1 MKFKARQFF
10 VSYTQKGV
18 FLDRQVRRKL
28 LLDENDIVAMELSFE
43 DRLARKIYAIVKAK
57 EKWDQNLEK
66 MAYGKHWY
74 TQEIISKMMED
85 KSRAIIGYVDW
96 INLVSEWD
104 VKGLLQSDPNVEI
117 KKCGKLESCKKLV
130 LKVISAPSIRVS
142 GKKMNYEIVEIVR
155 EKDEILLWCHT
166 DETQKK
172 PLNLRRTGLETL
184 PLLGVER
191 KTILRDNGI
200 STILQLISC
209 PLDKVK
215 AIKGISY
222 NLLEKWILDSS
233 KALSPSAYPAACQV
247 FLTEPRDKELIVTES
262 THVNILGPYY
272 SQFFV
277 RGHSRVESR
286 ILGELQ
292 EKFGGFYNIS
302 MKQETTVTMIS
313 KDGSRE
319 INIFGP
325 WIVEMFGFKRKD
337 KAEELLEDLEVAIQ
351 AAFGT
356 WGKNDVVLLISLQE
370 TYIEADQILDALVG
384 KLSVQYSDPKLIL
397 QRMKLAG
404 KVVVD
409 ANILI
414 DGRLSYLIMRAMSD
428 TEDYS
433 LKNPE
438 IIIPNVVTYEIKS
451 MIDRPAAKNVQ
462 CELADLELQ
471 RLRAL
476 SDASYINIKHLG
488 DIPQIP
494 PITQHNKGTWRFYSS
509 LRDEYILKI
518 LEAVEG
524 STLVTEDGR
533 LARSAYIKGFEVI
546 HIKPLIKAIK
556 EDYDQEIKGLL
567 SSSTIE
573 RNRILDEMENEL
585 LVSRNTLIKIIKLH
599 SLAQVSTV

>member
-28 LLDENDIVAMELSFE
+28 LLDENDVVAMELSFE
-43 DRLARKIYAIVKAK
+43 DKFARKVYAIVKAK
-57 EKWDQNLEK
+57 EKWDPNLEK
-66 MAYGKHWY
+66 IVYGEQWY
-74 TQEIISKMMED
+74 SQEIISKMMDD

-96 INLVSEWD
+96 NNLVSEWD
-104 VKGLLQSDPNVEI
+104 IKGLLHTDPNVEI
-117 KKCGKLESCKKLV
+117 KKYGKTESCKKLV
-130 LKVISAPSIRVS
+130 LKVISAPSTKVS
-142 GKKMNYEIVEIVR
+142 GKKMNYEIAEIVR
-155 EKDEILLWCHT
+155 EKAETVLWCHT

-200 STILQLISC
+200 NTILQLISC
-209 PLDKVK
+209 PVDRVK

-233 KALSPSAYPAACQV
+233 KALLPSAYQVTCQV
-247 FLTEPRDKELIVTES
+247 FLTEPREKELVVTES
-262 THVNILGPYY
+262 THVSILAPYY

-286 ILGELQ
+286 ILDELQ
-292 EKFGGFYNIS
+292 ETFGAFYSIN
-302 MKQETTVTMIS
+302 MKQESTVTMTS

-319 INIFGP
+319 INVFGP

-337 KAEELLEDLEVAIQ
+337 KAEELLEDLEVAIE
-351 AAFGT
+351 AAFDA

-384 KLSVQYSDPKLIL
+384 KLSVQYSDPKQIL
-397 QRMKLAG
+397 QRMKLGG
-404 KVVVD
+404 KIVVD
-409 ANILI
+409 ANVLI

-494 PITQHNKGTWRFYSS
+494 PITQHNKGTWKFYSS
-509 LRDEYILKI
+509 LRDEYILKV

-533 LARSAYIKGFEVI
+533 LARSAYVKGFEVI
-546 HIKPLIKAIK
+546 HIRPLIKAIK
-556 EDYDQEIKGLL
+556 EDYDQEIKGLP
-567 SSSTIE
+567 SSSKIE
-573 RNRILDEMENEL
+573 RNRILDEMVNEL
-585 LVSRNTLIKIIKLH
+585 LVSRNTLIEIIKLH
-599 SLAQVSTV
+599 SLAQLSTA